1 MICYLNTIT
10 IDIRFLIKFNQNSSV
25 SEDSQGSSPDQDTNK
40 LGTSPRINKFLTREP
55 PDGCEKV
62 HLKTLTDKK
71 PISFEHVPQ
80 PPSTFK
86 LRPSLD
92 SAFQILH
99 PLSTQADENVP
110 IVPLLKDS
118 PDK

>member
-1 MICYLNTIT
+1 MCL
-10 IDIRFLIKFNQNSSV
+10 L
-25 SEDSQGSSPDQDTNK
+25 EDSQGSSPDQDTIK
-40 LGTSPRINKFLTREP
+40 LGTSPRINRFLTREP

-62 HLKTLTDKK
+62 HLKSLTDKK

-92 SAFQILH
+92 SAFQILQ
-99 PLSTQADENVP
+99 PSNAQADENLP
-110 IVPLLKDS
+110 IVPPQKHTQ
-118 PDK
+118 DK

>member
-1 MICYLNTIT
+1 ML
-10 IDIRFLIKFNQNSSV
+10 LIFV
-25 SEDSQGSSPDQDTNK
+25 PDESQGSSPDQDTNK

-62 HLKTLTDKK
+62 QLKSLTDKK
-71 PISFEHVPQ
+71 PIAFEPH

-92 SAFQILH
+92 SAFQLLQ
-99 PLSTQADENVP
+99 PSSTQADENIPTVP
-110 IVPLLKDS
+110 PPQDLSDI
-118 PDK
+118 